1 VIKCEANESIC
12 GSGWTSARAEGPLDR
27 SYVDAFCTSL
37 RRPALSM
44 ESNNSGQA
52 TGFNNVHSK
61 PDRSAQKYR
70 HCGFTGAPD
79 KGLTRFIHSHLMKT
93 VILRTHKRTKSN
105 SFSDALFRTHFLGRT
120 FSDAIFR
127 TLTVAHSVGL
137 FSKLARNLPVLN
149 QNAFYF
155 LKEVRLVILPNS

>member
-70 HCGFTGAPD
+70 HCGFTGAAD
-79 KGLTRFIHSHLMKT
+79 KGLTRFINSHLIKA
-93 VILRTHKRTKSN
+93 VVLRAHGRTKGG
-105 SFSDALFRTHFLGRT
+105 SFSDAL
-120 FSDAIFR
+120 FR